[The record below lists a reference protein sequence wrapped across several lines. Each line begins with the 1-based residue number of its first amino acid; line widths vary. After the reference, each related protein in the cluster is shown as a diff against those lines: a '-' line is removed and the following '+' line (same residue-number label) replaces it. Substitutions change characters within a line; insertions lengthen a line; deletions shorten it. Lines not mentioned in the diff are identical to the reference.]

1 MVGRSAK
8 GFMNIQDALIID
20 NEPFEVS
27 RAADWLDGV
36 IGAAECS
43 PRVLAMLQVVL
54 DEVLTNIMLHG
65 YADLETH
72 KIDIRLTADPSAVTL
87 EFFDD
92 GIAFDPTRHELPEAA
107 DTDKIRPG
115 GLGIL
120 FIRKTMDHVGYKRI
134 GGRNHLTLCKFLA
147 RD

>member
-1 MVGRSAK
+1 MVNKLVK

-36 IGAAECS
+36 IGAAECP

-65 YADLETH
+65 YTDLETH
-72 KIDIRLTADPSAVTL
+72 KIDIRLVADPSAVTL

-92 GIAFDPTRHELPEAA
+92 GIAFDPTRHELPEA
-107 DTDKIRPG
+107 DNRDKILPG

-120 FIRKTMDHVGYKRI
+120 FVRKTMDHVGYERI
-134 GGRNHLTLCKFLA
+134 GDRNHLTLRKFLP